1 MKFLLIC
8 LGVIVVGL
16 TFAHFRYGTSGLI
29 GMAYGLG
36 ASTFNLVALWLAV
49 RHFSRMMADQESPVW
64 QTTGIVAA
72 FFAKIP
78 LFYIAGT
85 FAQRH
90 GSAATTCFLLGM
102 LLVYS
107 VLVGRVLTSS

>member
-1 MKFLLIC
+1 MKFLLVC

-16 TFAHFRYGTSGLI
+16 GFAYYRYGTSGFI

-36 ASTFNLVALWLAV
+36 ASTFNLVALWLAI
-49 RHFSRMMADQESPVW
+49 RHFSSMMSDKESPVW
-64 QTTGIVAA
+64 QAMGIVAA

-90 GSAATTCFLLGM
+90 GPAANTCFLLGM